1 MMDFKNYV
9 TAAEKQY
16 RLRLKTVVV
25 LDDAAMDA
33 IEVAVAKHLPLE
45 LSSPKKTIMQANP
58 IGFTGIPAAEVYIV
72 DMVFGLPVSADTL
85 RNDIRMALKAPEPYV
100 VVRYPNDA
108 LEIEGERVQAAAEI
122 DAARRTK
129 GQRYGAIL
137 DTGVEFPEAEEPNAA
152 ELYGDAYNATFL
164 SYVNKVQKDREDHQ
178 VKAANAPFIWL
189 DVPDRT
195 KQEPVQDDTDFN
207 KDIKGAP
214 KVKPG
219 KSIPK
224 SMTQDPSGSVDD
236 RKKLTRL
243 LKDKNGNRV
252 VASAMMGKGE

>member
-25 LDDAAMDA
+25 LDDDAMDA
-33 IEVAVAKHLPLE
+33 IEIAVAKYLPLE
-45 LSSPKKTIMQANP
+45 LSSPKKTIMQTNP
-58 IGFTGIPAAEVYIV
+58 LGFTGIPAAEIYIV
-72 DMVFGLPVSADTL
+72 DMVFGLPVSADTI
-85 RNDIRMALKAPEPYV
+85 RNDVRMALKAPDTYV
-100 VVRYPNDA
+100 IVRYPNDA
-108 LEIEGERVQAAAEI
+108 VEIEGERVYAAAEI
-122 DAARRTK
+122 EASRKAK

-137 DTGVEFPEAEEPNAA
+137 DTGVEFPEYEEPTA
-152 ELYGDAYNATFL
+152 ELFGDAYNATFL
-164 SYVNKVQKDREDHQ
+164 SYVNKVQKEREDHQ

-195 KQEPVQDDTDFN
+195 KQEPVQDGSDYN
-207 KDIKGAP
+207 ANIKGAL

-219 KSIPK
+219 KSVPK
-224 SMTQDPSGSVDD
+224 SMTSDLNGSVDD
-236 RKKLTRL
+236 RKKITRL